1 MNRQPFFV
9 LLMLA
14 LFFVANALAEDT
26 ISAEKNVSEMIAL
39 LDSGR
44 EATSIAPDAFTPYV
58 FVMDQDGRLMVHPT
72 LSGEDLKEKAR
83 PIYDILQQAT
93 PEGMWVEYSWKGK
106 DKRTFIKRYQGRF
119 IVASGY

>member
-1 MNRQPFFV
+1 MMDIRPTSEQALEYIWFGRQC
-9 LLMLA
+9 LDLA
-14 LFFVANALAEDT
+14 RR
-26 ISAEKNVSEMIAL
+26 
-39 LDSGR
+39 SGR
-44 EATSIAPDAFTPYV
+44 PGAKAI
-58 FVMDQDGRLMVHPT
+58 QDGRLLVHPT